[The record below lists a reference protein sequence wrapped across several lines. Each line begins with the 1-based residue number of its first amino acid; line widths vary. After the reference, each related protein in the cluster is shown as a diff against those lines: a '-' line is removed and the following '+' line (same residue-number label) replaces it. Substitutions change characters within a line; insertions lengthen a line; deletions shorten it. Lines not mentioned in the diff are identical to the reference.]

1 MAGWEE
7 RQRSFIERLSA
18 DGRRV
23 LETGTMV
30 VVPSLT
36 FAIEELAKIK
46 GLVYYEERL
55 LFLALLLQQP
65 DLRIV
70 YITSAPID
78 PAIVDYYLSFV
89 PDASSARGRLEL
101 ITLDDLDLRPLTE
114 KLLARPDLLD
124 RIRSLDQPG
133 ETHLVPFRVTSH
145 EQALSEALAIPLFG
159 PPANLEWLG
168 SKTGSRRIGREAG
181 VRVVEGSEDLWSM
194 AQIEEAMERIRAHA
208 PHAEAVVIKL
218 NNGFSGQGNV
228 IVELNGPPRPLA
240 EMTTVFCASQ
250 ENWSS
255 FASKVEAEG
264 AVVEELVRGEGMTS
278 PSVQLRIIPGQPVEI
293 LSTHDQILGGPER
306 QVYLG
311 CRFPAD
317 SSYRLVIQEA
327 ALKVGRELASRGM
340 IGYFGIDFLAAPGPG
355 GNAVYLSEINLRMG
369 GTTHPFWM
377 ARLATSGRYDATSGE
392 LLTPTGSKSYV
403 ASDNFSSR
411 VGMTPQEMITAVHQ
425 AGLAF
430 DAAPGTG
437 ATLHLLGALP
447 KYGKVGVT
455 CIANS
460 SLDADS
466 LYQSVV
472 AVCSSPGQK

>member
-1 MAGWEE
+1 MEAREE
-7 RQRSFIERLSA
+7 RQRSFIERLLA
-18 DGRRV
+18 DGARA

-36 FAIEELAKIK
+36 FAVEELAKIK

-55 LFLALLLQQP
+55 LFLALLLRQS
-65 DLRIV
+65 DLRII
-70 YITSAPID
+70 YITSIPVH
-78 PAIVDYYLSFV
+78 PAIIDYYLSFV
-89 PDASSARGRLEL
+89 PDADRSRRRLEL
-101 ITLDDLDLRPLTE
+101 ITLDDPDLRPLTE

-124 RIRSLDQPG
+124 RIRTLGQPDQ
-133 ETHLVPFRVTSH
+133 THLVPFRVTSH
-145 EQALSEALAIPLFG
+145 EQALSDALTIPLFG

-194 AQIEEAMERIRAHA
+194 TQIEEAIERIRAHA

-240 EMTTVFCASQ
+240 EMATVFCAAQ
-250 ENWSS
+250 ENWPS
-255 FASKVEAEG
+255 FAAKVEAEG

-278 PSVQLRIIPGQPVEI
+278 PSVQLRIIPGQPVEV
-293 LSTHDQILGGPER
+293 LSTHDQILGSPAG

-327 ALKVGRELASRGM
+327 AMKVGRVLASRGV
-340 IGYFGIDFLAAPGPG
+340 IGFFGIDFLVAPGQG

-377 ARLATSGRYDATSGE
+377 ARLATGGRYDAASGE

-403 ASDNFSSR
+403 ATDNFSGR
-411 VGMTPQEMITAVHQ
+411 LGMTPAEMISAVNR

-430 DAAPGTG
+430 DATTGTG

-447 KYGKVGVT
+447 QYGKVGVT

-460 SLDADS
+460 GLDAQA
-466 LYQSVV
+466 LYQSVS
-472 AVCSSPGQK
+472 AACST